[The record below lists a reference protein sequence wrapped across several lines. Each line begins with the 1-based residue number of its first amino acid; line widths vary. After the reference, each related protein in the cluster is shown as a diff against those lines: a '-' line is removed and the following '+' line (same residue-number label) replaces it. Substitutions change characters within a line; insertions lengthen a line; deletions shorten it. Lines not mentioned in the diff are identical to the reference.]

1 MKTSASNSSG
11 NSSGE
16 RFHHRDALSKAV
28 GAERYSADVT
38 PPGCLWAAVKRAGV
52 PHARLKAVHTREAS
66 AVHGVT
72 AVLTRADVPGS
83 NRQGVVHKD
92 QPVLA
97 GSVVRHAGDPVALV
111 VAEDREALAEALAC
125 IRLELEPLPGVF
137 DPELALKPGAPL
149 VHPDWESGNL
159 LARGLVDKGDAQGA
173 MQACEVV
180 VEGEF
185 ETPMQEHVSLEPPN
199 GVARMT
205 AKGGLEM
212 VVSTQAPFRDRFEI
226 AHALGLNPMSIRI
239 RAPYLGGA
247 FGGKDG
253 ATVQCLLALAALRSG
268 GRWVKMDWSR
278 EETFLAGYKRHA
290 ARMRIRLGAN
300 RDGVLQALE
309 STMYF
314 DSGPYAHLAVEIM
327 ALGLEHSGGPYRI
340 PHTRMEG
347 FCVYTNNPIG
357 GAFRGF
363 GVVQAIFA
371 IERIMDSMAARL
383 GMDPGELRLKNA
395 VRTGEQNCAGVAMQS
410 PSGALECLEA
420 IMAHPAWADRA
431 AWKAKA
437 PPFKRRGV
445 GIATSCNA
453 MGYGRG
459 MPDTAAAKLEITREG
474 GFKIFNSVADM
485 GQGNA
490 PAFVQLAAMA
500 LNQDASSFE
509 LVQPDTRLCLPA
521 GSSSASR
528 TTYTFGNALLR
539 ACEAMRE
546 KLIARAALLLLVDEP
561 SRLRLKPGE
570 VADEA
575 TGRSVPLSLMGSM
588 LQRDDRICVDQY
600 VMPVVDN
607 PPDTGKEFRLGFPHL
622 FFSHGCC
629 VCSVEVDELTGQVE
643 LTECVTA
650 VECGRVLN
658 PLGVEKQVQGAAAQ
672 GAGLALMEK
681 LSTKDGRILSGDLS
695 TYLIPTA
702 LDLPD
707 LKCATVA
714 GDEPSGPLG
723 LKGMGEVGIHGPAP
737 AVAQA
742 LEDAVGLA
750 VRRVPVEPEDVLR
763 ALRGEKA

>member
-1 MKTSASNSSG
+1 MSAFSSNSSG
-11 NSSGE
+11 Q
-16 RFHHRDALSKAV
+16 RFHHRDTLSKAV
-28 GAERYSADVT
+28 GAERYSTDFT
-38 PPGCLWAAVKRAGV
+38 PPGCLWAGVKRAGV
-52 PHARLKAVHTREAS
+52 PHARIIAVHSEEAR
-66 AVHGVT
+66 AVQGVT
-72 AVLTRADVPGS
+72 SVLTRADVPGT
-83 NRQGVVHKD
+83 NRQGIVHKD

-111 VAEDREALAEALAC
+111 VAESREALAEALAC
-125 IRLELEPLPGVF
+125 IRLECEPLPGIF
-137 DPELALKPGAPL
+137 DPELALKPDAPL
-149 VHPDWESGNL
+149 VHPDWETGNL
-159 LARGLVDKGDAQGA
+159 LARGLVDKGDAQQA

-199 GVARMT
+199 GAARMT
-205 AKGGLEM
+205 AKGVLEM
-212 VVSTQAPFRDRFEI
+212 IVSTQAPFRDRFEI

-253 ATVQCLLALAALRSG
+253 ATVQCLLALAALKSG
-268 GRWVKMDWSR
+268 GRWVRMDWGR

-290 ARMRIRLGAN
+290 ARMRIRLGAT

-314 DSGPYAHLAVEIM
+314 DSGPYAHLGVEIM
-327 ALGLEHSGGPYRI
+327 ALGLEHSGGAYRI

-347 FCVYTNNPIG
+347 FCVYTNNPVG

-371 IERIMDSMAARL
+371 IERIMDVLAARL
-383 GMDPGELRLKNA
+383 HMDPGELRLKNA
-395 VRTGEQNCAGVAMQS
+395 LRPGEQNCAGVAMQS
-410 PSGALECLEA
+410 PSGACECLETV
-420 IMAHPAWADRA
+420 MAHPAWADRM

-445 GIATSCNA
+445 GIAASCNA

-459 MPDTAAAKLEITREG
+459 LPDAAAAKLELTREG
-474 GFKIFNSVADM
+474 NFKIFNSVADM

-490 PAFVQLAAMA
+490 PAFVQLAATA
-500 LNQDASSFE
+500 LKQEASRFE

-546 KLIARAALLLLVDEP
+546 KLIARAALFLLVDEP
-561 SRLRLKPGE
+561 NRLCLKPGE

-575 TGRSVPLSLMGSM
+575 TGRSVPLSMLGAM
-588 LQRDDRICVDQY
+588 LQRDDRICVDQF
-600 VMPVVDN
+600 VMPVVEN
-607 PPDTGKEFRLGFPHL
+607 PPDTGKEFKLGFPHV
-622 FFSHGCC
+622 FFSHGACLC
-629 VCSVEVDELTGQVE
+629 AVEVDELTGQVE
-643 LTECVTA
+643 LKECVTA

-658 PLGVEKQVQGAAAQ
+658 PRGVEQQVQGAAAQ

-681 LSTKDGRILSGDLS
+681 FSTQGGRILSGDLS

-707 LKCATVA
+707 LECATVD

-742 LEDAVGLA
+742 LGDAVGLT
-750 VRRVPVEPEDVLR
+750 VRSVPVEPEDVLR
-763 ALRGEKA
+763 ALRGEKS

>member
-1 MKTSASNSSG
+1 MKASSY

-16 RFHHRDALSKAV
+16 RFQHRDTLSKAV
-28 GAERYSADVT
+28 GAERYSTDFT
-38 PPGCLWAAVKRAGV
+38 PPGCLWAAVKRAGI
-52 PHARLKAVHTREAS
+52 PHARIKAVHIGEAD
-66 AVHGVT
+66 AIHGVT

-83 NRQGVVHKD
+83 NRQGIVHKD

-111 VAEDREALAEALAC
+111 VAESRETLAEALAC
-125 IRLELEPLPGVF
+125 IRLELEPLPGIF
-137 DPELALKPGAPL
+137 DPELALKPDAPL

-159 LARGLVDKGDAQGA
+159 LARGLVEKGDARGA
-173 MQACEVV
+173 IQACDVV

-205 AKGGLEM
+205 ATGGLEM

-226 AHALGLNPMSIRI
+226 AHALGLDPMRIRI

-253 ATVQCLLALAALRSG
+253 ATVQCLLALAALKSA

-290 ARMRIRLGAN
+290 ARIRIRLGATQS
-300 RDGVLQALE
+300 GVLQSLE
-309 STMYF
+309 STMHF
-314 DSGPYAHLAVEIM
+314 DSGPYAHLGVEIM

-347 FCVYTNNPIG
+347 FCVYTNNPVG

-371 IERIMDSMAARL
+371 IERIMDMLATRL

-395 VRTGEQNCAGVAMQS
+395 LRTGEHNCAGVAMQS
-410 PSGALECLEA
+410 PSGAAECLEA
-420 IMAHPAWADRA
+420 VMAHPVWADRM

-445 GIATSCNA
+445 GIAASCNA

-459 MPDTAAAKLEITREG
+459 LPDAAAAKLELTREG
-474 GFKIFNSVADM
+474 NFKIFNSVADM

-490 PAFVQLAAMA
+490 AAFVQLAAMA
-500 LNQDASSFE
+500 LNQDASRFE

-539 ACEAMRE
+539 ACESMSE
-546 KLIARAALLLLVDEP
+546 KLIARAALFLMVDEP

-575 TGRSVPLSLMGSM
+575 TGRSVPLSMLGAK

-600 VMPVVDN
+600 VMPVAEN
-607 PPDTGKEFRLGFPHL
+607 PPDTGKEFKLGFPHV
-622 FFSHGCC
+622 FFSHGGC
-629 VCSVEVDELTGQVE
+629 VCAVEVDELTGQVE
-643 LTECVTA
+643 LKECVTA

-658 PLGVEKQVQGAAAQ
+658 PRGVGQQVQGAAAQ
-672 GAGLALMEK
+672 GAGFALMEK
-681 LSTKDGRILSGDLS
+681 LATQDGRILAGDLS

-707 LKCATVA
+707 FGWTAVD

-742 LEDAVGLA
+742 LEDAVGLTLH
-750 VRRVPVEPEDVLR
+750 RVPVEPEDVLR
-763 ALRGEKA
+763 VLRGEKA